1 MVELGGWAWVLGR
14 SATPGVIEGA
24 RYSFSP
30 SRLGPLETEQ
40 KAGVRTGKPDFF
52 VEEPMLSTGLHF
64 ASESTPSIRKSAV
77 CSSVTNK
84 NRQSGKVPGTSA

>member
-1 MVELGGWAWVLGR
+1 MRMNSIKQNVRARWLVTSAMLIQKWGPWVLGR

-64 ASESTPSIRKSAV
+64 ASESTPDRL
-77 CSSVTNK
+77 
-84 NRQSGKVPGTSA
+84 

>member
-1 MVELGGWAWVLGR
+1 MQPSDCRLNELFCPTLLPGPWVLGR

-52 VEEPMLSTGLHF
+52 IEEPMLSTGLHF
-64 ASESTPSIRKSAV
+64 ASESTWPTISTPSTRKA
-77 CSSVTNK
+77 
-84 NRQSGKVPGTSA
+84 P